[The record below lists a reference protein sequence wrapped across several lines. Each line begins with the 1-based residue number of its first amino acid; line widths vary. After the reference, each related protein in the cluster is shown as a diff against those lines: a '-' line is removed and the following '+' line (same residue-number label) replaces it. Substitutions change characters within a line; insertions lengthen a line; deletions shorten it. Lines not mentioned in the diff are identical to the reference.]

1 MKKKFLDLSFET
13 RKKEGDRILLK
24 YPERI
29 PVIVFKNE
37 HCEDLPQ
44 ISKTKFLVPLDLS
57 IFKFNYTIR
66 NYLELPNYQAFVLFN
81 VDPYTNTKRLM
92 NGSSLISEI
101 YSFYKAPDGFL
112 YMEYQSENTFG

>member
-1 MKKKFLDLSFET
+1 MKKKFLELSFET
-13 RKKEGDRILLK
+13 RKKEGDRILSK
-24 YPERI
+24 YPDRI
-29 PVIVFKNE
+29 PIIIFKNE
-37 HCEDLPQ
+37 NCTDLPQ

-57 IFKFNYTIR
+57 VFKFNYTIR
-66 NYLELPNYQAFVLFN
+66 NYLELPNYQAFVIFN